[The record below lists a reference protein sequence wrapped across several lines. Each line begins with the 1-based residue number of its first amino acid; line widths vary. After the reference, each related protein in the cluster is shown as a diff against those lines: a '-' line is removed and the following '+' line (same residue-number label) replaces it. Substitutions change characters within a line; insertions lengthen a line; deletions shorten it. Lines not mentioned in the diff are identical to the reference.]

1 MNRRNF
7 LKMLGGTIVG
17 LAVKCKGEDGKV
29 DPLIKPAEDVVQV
42 GSLSAQVFPSLHMDL
57 SYLIKDDFDAVEDVG
72 GIDLQM
78 DPDPWE
84 DTSSLAV
91 YTDGKWLIAMEK
103 QDGILWTHYSP
114 LLPGEWVN
122 VMFRSRDGGIHCIVV
137 GPNYTRQVVYAAG
150 AFTERT
156 RIMHT
161 TKPFS
166 TYDPDSTPASWY
178 PDGWGSDPD
187 LTLDADLPCQKVC
200 LSRVRSLIPSLLEL
214 L

>member
-7 LKMLGGTIVG
+7 LKMLGCATVAVLVG
-17 LAVKCKGEDGKV
+17 CKKDEDGKV
-29 DPLIKPAEDVVQV
+29 DPLIKPA
-42 GSLSAQVFPSLHMDL
+42 AADL
-57 SYLIKDDFDAVEDVG
+57 DYLIIDDFDGPPEVGVRTVVDWDAGEDVG
-72 GIDLQM
+72 GIDLRM

-200 LSRVRSLIPSLLEL
+200 LSRVRVLIPSLLEL